1 MAVVKLAYQEKRR
14 FVAARVFPDS
24 QVERKAAVQELQ
36 SLTADEEPRLHGL
49 HVKHAELSEFDLRT
63 GTVVNEWRHYFL
75 DDVELQFVAL
85 VAIGLIEHVGL
96 LILLLE

>member
-1 MAVVKLAYQEKRR
+1 MAVVEACLSGKGR
-14 FVAARVFPDS
+14 FVAACVFPDS

-36 SLTADEEPRLHGL
+36 SLTADEEPG
-49 HVKHAELSEFDLRT
+49 KHAELSEFDLRT